1 MQQFLAF
8 VSTGRTGVDVEHKA
22 NGCRHQLVLPWC
34 QEQVAR
40 KCWLY
45 CLPWKKLDLPAPL
58 APTTR
63 KGCTLN
69 TSSECGVL
77 TPHFSVTYLLH

>member
-34 QEQVAR
+34 QEQVA
-40 KCWLY
+40 KEVLAVLFTLEEVGFACSIGSNYKEMLY
-45 CLPWKKLDLPAPL
+45 FEYEL
-58 APTTR
+58 
-63 KGCTLN
+63 
-69 TSSECGVL
+69 
-77 TPHFSVTYLLH
+77 